1 MDTLKEKIKY
11 YREKKNI
18 SKSKLA
24 QEIGVSPSYIT
35 RLENGEKKS
44 PSLDIK
50 FKLANVL
57 NIPISELS
65 DNVEPD
71 DFKEIKDMLLK
82 EKTKFRVDNA
92 NNNFILTRIDKLQ
105 SKISETVMYTDSDI
119 ETLLNE
125 ISFILKR
132 KDARMSLNML
142 KDYISSK
149 DYDINKFSDESL
161 IDIDKKFSDIL
172 ELEFYKLNK

>member
-1 MDTLKEKIKY
+1 MDTLKEKI
-11 YREKKNI
+11 
-18 SKSKLA
+18 
-24 QEIGVSPSYIT
+24 
-35 RLENGEKKS
+35 KKS

-105 SKISETVMYTDSDI
+105 SKISETGMYTDSDI

-132 KDARMSLNML
+132 KDARTSLNML

-161 IDIDKKFSDIL
+161 IDIDKKFSYIL